1 MIRMKRKTHT
11 VAISD
16 DGAAYGYILEA
27 HISDA
32 GEWNIFL
39 KIPVGSGHGDREFA
53 DLPQRRN

>member
-1 MIRMKRKTHT
+1 MKRKTHT

-32 GEWNIFL
+32 GE
-39 KIPVGSGHGDREFA
+39 
-53 DLPQRRN
+53 